1 MIAGIRSTTTPR
13 IGIMASH
20 EQVSATNLLSDVIT
34 MEQNELERCWVSDH
48 YMPWWHDG
56 GFAGATW
63 PWLGAALA
71 KTNKIK
77 IGTSVTAPILRY
89 HPAIVAQVFATLGY
103 MFPDRVFLTVGTGEA
118 VNEVPSGNK
127 WPSDL
132 ERFERLKEAIA
143 LIKKL
148 WTEEWVDFNG
158 KYYWVKDSNLY
169 TKPQKPI
176 PLFIAAMKPMAAKL
190 AGEEGDGLVT
200 NELDPENLKNKLLPA
215 FKEGVEKRS
224 GIDATSRDYNS
235 LTKAV
240 FMPAS
245 YDQDKEKALK
255 SVTFWKGAMIKAFFK
270 VDIHDPREIQENGQV
285 IGNDTMEQMGFVIS
299 NAEEGIKKIK
309 KYTDLGFTDIVLINS
324 SPNRANLVRLLS
336 QEIIPGITS

>member
-1 MIAGIRSTTTPR
+1 
-13 IGIMASH
+13 
-20 EQVSATNLLSDVIT
+20 
-34 MEQNELERCWVSDH
+34 
-48 YMPWWHDG
+48 MPWWHDG

-71 KTNKIK
+71 KTNSIH
-77 IGTSVTAPILRY
+77 IGTAVTAPILRY
-89 HPAIVAQVFATLGY
+89 HPAIVAQVFATLGF
-103 MFPDRVFLTVGTGEA
+103 MFPNRVFLTVGTGEA
-118 VNEVPSGNK
+118 VNEVPSGNN
-127 WPSDL
+127 WPSNI

-176 PLFIAAMKPMAAKL
+176 PLFIAAMKPQAARL

-200 NELDPENLKNKLLPA
+200 NELNLENLKNKVLPA
-215 FKEGVEKRS
+215 FKEGVEKS
-224 GIDATSRDYNS
+224 GDSSKKDYYDS

-245 YDQDKEKALK
+245 YDQDKDKTIK
-255 SVTFWKGAMIKAFFK
+255 SIAFWKGAMIKAFFEA
-270 VDIHDPREIQENGQV
+270 DIHDPREIQENGQV
-285 IGNDTMEQMGFVIS
+285 VGNDTMEQMAFIIS

-309 KYTDLGFTDIVLINS
+309 QYTDLGFTDIVLINS
-324 SPNRANLVRLLS
+324 SPNRNNLVRLLS
-336 QEIIPGITS
+336 QEIIPQVRG

>member
-1 MIAGIRSTTTPR
+1 MIAATKTTR
-13 IGIMASH
+13 IGIMAAH
-20 EQVSATNLLSDVIT
+20 EQVNATELLTDVVT
-34 MEQNELERCWVSDH
+34 MEENKLERCWVSDH

-71 KTNKIK
+71 RTNEIE

-118 VNEVPSGNK
+118 VNEVISGNN
-127 WPSDL
+127 WPRNL

-158 KYYWVKDSNLY
+158 KYYWVKDSKLY

-176 PLFIAAMKPMAAKL
+176 PMFVAAMK
-190 AGEEGDGLVT
+190 
-200 NELDPENLKNKLLPA
+200 
-215 FKEGVEKRS
+215 
-224 GIDATSRDYNS
+224 
-235 LTKAV
+235 
-240 FMPAS
+240 
-245 YDQDKEKALK
+245 
-255 SVTFWKGAMIKAFFK
+255 
-270 VDIHDPREIQENGQV
+270 H
-285 IGNDTMEQMGFVIS
+285 
-299 NAEEGIKKIK
+299 
-309 KYTDLGFTDIVLINS
+309 
-324 SPNRANLVRLLS
+324 
-336 QEIIPGITS
+336 

>member
-1 MIAGIRSTTTPR
+1 MTTAR

-20 EQVSATNLLSDVIT
+20 EQVNANDLLSDVSV
-34 MEQNELERCWVSDH
+34 MEENGLERCWVSDH

-71 KTNKIK
+71 KTNRIH

-89 HPAIVAQVFATLGY
+89 HPAIVAQVFSTLGY
-103 MFPDRVFLTVGTGEA
+103 MFPNRVFLTVGTGEA
-118 VNEVPSGNK
+118 VNEVPSGNN
-127 WPSDL
+127 WPSDG
-132 ERFERLKEAIA
+132 ERFERLKEAIY

-148 WTEEWVDFNG
+148 WTEEWVNFNG

-176 PLFIAAMKPMAAKL
+176 PLFVAAMKPQSASL
-190 AGEEGDGLVT
+190 AGEHGDGLVT
-200 NELDPENLKNKLLPA
+200 NELNFEILKNKVLPA
-215 FKEGVEKRS
+215 FKKGADKS
-224 GIDATSRDYNS
+224 GKDYNS

-240 FMPAS
+240 FIPAS
-245 YDQDKEKALK
+245 YDQDKDKAIK
-255 SVTFWKGAMIKAFFK
+255 SIVFWKGAMIKAFFK
-270 VDIHDPREIQENGQV
+270 ADIHDPREIQENGIV
-285 IGNDTMEQMGFVIS
+285 VGNDTMQQMALVIS

-309 KYTDLGFTDIVLINS
+309 QYAEIGFTDIVLINS
-324 SPNRANLVRLLS
+324 SPNRNNLVKLLS
-336 QEIIPGITS
+336 NEIIPQIRQG